1 MKRSE
6 VDKSKLSPMM
16 LKYLEIKEKYNDT
29 IIFYRLGDFYE
40 MFFEDAIICSREL
53 ELTLTGRNAGLDERV
68 PMCGVPHHAYLSYLE
83 KLINKGYKVAICEQL
98 TDPKE
103 SKGIVERDV
112 IQVVTKG
119 TIIDNT
125 LSEKDYNYIGN
136 IYDFDY
142 CYGMSYADITT
153 GYFYVLILEHDK
165 EKMIKEVNNRNIKEI
180 IVNDKIDREIIT
192 SLKETYHILVT
203 ISDNIYSESDYNYI
217 TSNLQD
223 IRMITTVNH
232 LLNYILETKKGN
244 MSHLQK
250 AEIVDLCKYL
260 LFDSHTKR
268 NLELT
273 ETLRQKERMYSLLW
287 LLDKTKTAMGSRF
300 LKYSIENPLTSV
312 AEINRRYDVVETLL
326 TEFILKNDL
335 QNFLDEIY
343 DLERLSGRISYGN
356 LNARDLLQ
364 LKKSLKV
371 LPNIKEIL
379 EEIHFYKTINT
390 FEELYHLL
398 DSSINEDA
406 PLSIK
411 EGGIIKDGY
420 HKDLDELRSI
430 RSGSKDFILKIEQE
444 ERERTGIKNLKLG
457 YNKVFGYYI
466 EISKGSI
473 PLVKEEFNY
482 ERKQTLANCERFITP
497 LLKEKEN
504 IILGA
509 EEKII
514 NLEYKIFME
523 IRDKVKTYIE
533 KLQKTSKVIALIDM
547 LSSFATVSEENNYSR
562 PIISKERRI
571 DIKEA
576 RHPVVEK
583 VIKNE
588 FVPNDIVMNKDTDIL
603 LITGPNMAGKSTYM
617 RTLAIIIIMAQI
629 GSFVPAK
636 SCTISIF
643 DKIFTRIGASDDL
656 VSGDSTFMVEMKE
669 ANYAITDAT
678 VNSLILFDELGRG
691 TATYDGMSLAQ
702 SILEYIHDKIKAK
715 TLFSTHYHELTS
727 LSGKLKHLKNVHVSA
742 IEEEGKITFLH
753 KVKTGAVDKSYG
765 IHVASLAQLPKEVID
780 RANEILEMY
789 ETKSQGKTSY
799 KQIQL
804 PLEQEEVLDNKD
816 LIIEKLNKINPLE
829 ITPIDAINILY
840 ELKQYT
846 SKNNKI

>member
-6 VDKSKLSPMM
+6 VDKSKISPMM

-40 MFFEDAIICSREL
+40 MFFEDAILCSREL

-300 LKYSIENPLTSV
+300 LKYSIENPLTSA

-379 EEIHFYKTINT
+379 EEIHFYKTIDT

-846 SKNNKI
+846 SKNR